1 MKKIL
6 KAALC
11 FVPFVLLV
19 VLVNVYADPA
29 NVLRTGYEKQVAQIL
44 ANGENASNLSNM
56 DDRTLMEIYAQMRT
70 QPIDTLVLGSSHS
83 MQVTSEVTG
92 DANTF
97 CAGVTG
103 ADLRDCISVYRL
115 FKEKNFAPKK
125 VILVC
130 DYWFL
135 CEDTVED
142 RAMTDGYIE
151 FCRENNFTAVGTS
164 NIAIER
170 ANQAFQ
176 KLSQAF
182 SLPYF
187 QSSVAYISKGLQKQ
201 RAPVATAEF
210 YTDTDMRRADGSYCY
225 SAQFRDTV
233 TYEADVDKRVSDVI
247 SVMPAEAREFTSVS
261 PELSRQLSAFIAEM
275 QADGAEVTLMLPPFH
290 PAYYEYMLTQSA
302 YAPILATQ
310 DVFEG
315 VAKQQ
320 GITPFGGYNPT
331 ELGLDKYDFYDAL
344 HCSDAAVARFYK

>member
-11 FVPFVLLV
+11 FVPFVLAV
-19 VLVNVYADPA
+19 VLMNVYADPA
-29 NVLRTGYEKQVAQIL
+29 NVLRTGYEKQVAQIM
-44 ANGENASNLSNM
+44 ADGQNAANLSNM
-56 DDRTLMEIYAQMRT
+56 DDRTLMKIYAGLRT

-92 DANTF
+92 DKNTF

-115 FKEKNFAPKK
+115 FKEKGFKPEKI
-125 VILVC
+125 ILVC

-151 FCRENNFTAVGTS
+151 FCRENGFNAVGTS
-164 NIAIER
+164 NLVLER
-170 ANQAFQ
+170 ANQTFQ

-187 QSSVAYISKGLQKQ
+187 QSSVQYVSKGLQKQ
-201 RAPVATAEF
+201 RAPLASSDF

-233 TYEADVDKRVSDVI
+233 TYEAEADKRVSDVI
-247 SVMPAEAREFTSVS
+247 SVMPAEARSFTSVS
-261 PELSRQLSAFIAEM
+261 KQLVKQLSAFIAEM
-275 QADGAEVTLMLPPFH
+275 QADGANVEMMLPPFH
-290 PAYYEYMLTQSA
+290 PDYYEYMLTQTA
-302 YAPILATQ
+302 YEPVLATQ
-310 DVFEG
+310 SVFEKAAHDSA
-315 VAKQQ
+315 VKLY
-320 GITPFGGYNPT
+320 GGYNPT

-344 HCSDAAVARFYK
+344 HCSDKAVAKFY